1 MTERWCMALAT
12 IMTLGSG
19 RCGMAR
25 RLLMD
30 AVLAN
35 AGRHGAVGALTAVLA
50 GAVVGDL
57 AASAGAAAIHRPRGG
72 EVFETAMTTMATG
85 GEMAVAAIGLT
96 PAGIYIIM
104 GSLSVIVSTPLVG
117 NAEPATSAM
126 LTIRGQANSPP
137 GSIRGCE
144 TSPAAPGIRAG
155 SPTSRATI
163 RSLQV
168 IAAGWPTPIIG
179 TRRSA
184 Q

>member
-35 AGRHGAVGALTAVLA
+35 AGRHG
-50 GAVVGDL
+50 VVGDL